1 MPRQQIEPRTL
12 TVDDQ
17 LKIET
22 ALLEQRRLHD
32 ALLATGLTPTQKKLL
47 GKIML
52 TRYEVRKAL
61 ALSED
66 LWALMPPNPVL
77 TRPTKPGHRR
87 PPIAL

>member
-22 ALLEQRRLHD
+22 ALLEQRRLQD

-52 TRYEVRKAL
+52 TRFEVRKAL
-61 ALSED
+61 DLSEA
-66 LWALMPPNPVL
+66 LWDLMPPSPVL
-77 TRPTKPGHRR
+77 TRPTTPGHRR
-87 PPIAL
+87 PPVAL